1 MPNAGRNFD
10 YSIRRPNVYIP
21 SNPRRFNRR
30 RNNLFNLQNTCRY
43 CNHTIQNDKTILKRH
58 QKKTYPSVQNIK
70 YLCQQKT
77 ASTQAQEAVS

>member
-30 RNNLFNLQNTCRY
+30 
-43 CNHTIQNDKTILKRH
+43 
-58 QKKTYPSVQNIK
+58 

>member
-21 SNPRRFNRR
+21 S
-30 RNNLFNLQNTCRY
+30 
-43 CNHTIQNDKTILKRH
+43 
-58 QKKTYPSVQNIK
+58 QNIK
-70 YLCQQKT
+70 YLCQQET